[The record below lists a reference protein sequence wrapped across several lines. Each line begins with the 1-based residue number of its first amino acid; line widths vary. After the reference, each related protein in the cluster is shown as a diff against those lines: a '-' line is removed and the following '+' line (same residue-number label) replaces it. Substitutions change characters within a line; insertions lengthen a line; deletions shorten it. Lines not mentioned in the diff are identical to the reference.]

1 MNIHAPS
8 IGIPEQEMQARL
20 ERLSEHLSQVGAT
33 GCVLFD
39 RDYILYYTGFSFIP
53 TERPMAFLLSAEGES
68 ALFVPRLEVEH
79 AKANA
84 RIDQVFHYVE
94 YPDDPHP
101 MTVLKKAYQEMGFGA
116 TIAADD
122 DGYPWILGYQG
133 PSLSETTAATVI
145 PLRAFIEAQMMIK
158 SPNELAL
165 IRESIRWAN
174 LAHTLLQRYTRVGE
188 SETEVSERASRE
200 ANAAMLDA
208 IGPMYRAL
216 SPFGEGASAGY
227 RGQIGRNAAI
237 PHAMAANITFQPGD
251 VLVTGASAPV
261 WGYVSELERTMILG
275 EPSEEQGNFFA
286 HMLALQDLAFNT
298 MGPGITCSEVDQA
311 VRAYYEDHDLKPYWK
326 HHTGHAIGLRYHEGP
341 FLDIGDHTEL
351 KPGMVMTVEP
361 GLYIPKL
368 GGFRHSDTVV
378 ITEDGV
384 ELLTYYPRDLQSLTL
399 AL

>member
-8 IGIPEQEMQARL
+8 IAIPEQEMQARL

-188 SETEVSERASRE
+188 SETEVSERA
-200 ANAAMLDA
+200 
-208 IGPMYRAL
+208 
-216 SPFGEGASAGY
+216 
-227 RGQIGRNAAI
+227 
-237 PHAMAANITFQPGD
+237 QPG
-251 VLVTGASAPV
+251 S
-261 WGYVSELERTMILG
+261 
-275 EPSEEQGNFFA
+275 Q
-286 HMLALQDLAFNT
+286 
-298 MGPGITCSEVDQA
+298 C
-311 VRAYYEDHDLKPYWK
+311 
-326 HHTGHAIGLRYHEGP
+326 GHAGRHRAHVSSAEPLRGRCICRVSRANWAQRSHPACHGSQHYLPTWGCLGHRRKRASLGIRIRARTHH
-341 FLDIGDHTEL
+341 D
-351 KPGMVMTVEP
+351 PG
-361 GLYIPKL
+361 
-368 GGFRHSDTVV
+368 
-378 ITEDGV
+378 
-384 ELLTYYPRDLQSLTL
+384 
-399 AL
+399 